1 MFPRANFFL
10 LPLEILGSYI
20 KQMEKD
26 SCLFALYLLIL
37 DGVPGERVQMDY
49 FSCVCSILTLIIKV
63 CHEGCSKQE
72 SASTVFIWDSVTF
85 LPQEGHLKHRMSFLV
100 FSCSCFLFHT
110 NSFYFSCCLLTN
122 RKYTDPKH
130 FILQYSKEVKWEPCY
145 DSKGTGFLGYVYIK

>member
-1 MFPRANFFL
+1 MFPRAIFFFFF
-10 LPLEILGSYI
+10 LPLEILDSYI

-37 DGVPGERVQMDY
+37 DGVPGERVPMDY

-72 SASTVFIWDSVTF
+72 SARTVFIWDSVTF

-110 NSFYFSCCLLTN
+110 VFIFHVVFSQTENTQIPSILFCSTA
-122 RKYTDPKH
+122 RK
-130 FILQYSKEVKWEPCY
+130 
-145 DSKGTGFLGYVYIK
+145 